1 MGPSAI
7 AGAVVDIGTNI
18 AVMDIDETSD
28 APRDSAEFIEILRC
42 VRKTETRS
50 YRLRAVPGGAELW
63 RVTES
68 DLADSQTVKE
78 SDFQSSE
85 QVAGFLEELRR
96 SLVAGGWREP

>member
-1 MGPSAI
+1 
-7 AGAVVDIGTNI
+7 
-18 AVMDIDETSD
+18 MDIEEEPD
-28 APRDSAEFIEILRC
+28 ASLDSAGFVEILRC
-42 VRKTETRS
+42 VRKAETRS

-68 DLADSQTVKE
+68 DLAEPQTVKE